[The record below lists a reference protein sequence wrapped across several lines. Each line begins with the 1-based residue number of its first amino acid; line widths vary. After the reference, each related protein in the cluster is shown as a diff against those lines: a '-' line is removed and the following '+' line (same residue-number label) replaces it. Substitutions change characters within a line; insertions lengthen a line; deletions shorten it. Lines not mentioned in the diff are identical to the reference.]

1 MRRFRYLFFA
11 GLALAATAM
20 APASSYAARWELL
33 GEKTVG
39 FRVDHDV
46 IRVGHREGRYERLK
60 MRVLRNDIM
69 LLSAEVVYGN
79 GSVDHL
85 RVHKMIREGTETRP
99 FDLPGF
105 RGRYI
110 KRIELTYRSRLNFEG
125 RAIVQIFGDPVR
137 RRYDRD
143 RRDDRYGDKGGDRY
157 DDRGGDRYGD
167 RGRDRNGDRGRDRYG
182 DDRGRRRYEWV
193 SLGKQKVGLSRD
205 HDVINVGRSEGRFRK
220 IKLKVRGNGIRMYD
234 LKVVYGNGSVDRI
247 PVRRRIR
254 QNRGAGP
261 FDLRGRDRVIRRI
274 EMTYER
280 QLNFR
285 GSAYVVVYGLQA
297 Y

>member
-69 LLSAEVVYGN
+69 LLSAQVVYGN
-79 GSVDHL
+79 GSVDRL

-110 KRIELTYRSRLNFEG
+110 KRIELTYRSRPNFEG

-137 RRYDRD
+137 RRHDRD
-143 RRDDRYGDKGGDRY
+143 RRNDRYGDK
-157 DDRGGDRYGD
+157 GGDRYGD
-167 RGRDRNGDRGRDRYG
+167 RGRDRYGDRGRDRYG
-182 DDRGRRRYEWV
+182 DDRGRRRHEWV
-193 SLGKQKVGLSRD
+193 SLGRRKVGLSRD
-205 HDVINVGRSEGRFRK
+205 HDVINVGRREGRFRK
-220 IKLKVRGNGIRMYD
+220 IKLKVLGNSIRMHEV
-234 LKVVYGNGSVDRI
+234 KVVYGNGSADRI

-261 FDLRGRDRVIRRI
+261 FNLRGRSRTIRRI